1 MGRTKGS
8 VDKAPRNPRSDAGK
22 SRKST
27 ATTRAQS
34 QATADMSN
42 GVNAEAAKRA
52 MKRLQDGHEARLS
65 IMGRAMNECA
75 KEHEIDKR
83 ALGVAKDEG
92 VPVRALK
99 AEFKLWLLDR
109 KKEDIRA
116 NLEPDDTAL
125 LAQLHAALGGFADSP
140 LGQAALADAESAV
153 EKRGKA
159 AIGSIIGM
167 VTGPEGEPEGE
178 AADGDETGG
187 FHQLS
192 DEEREA
198 DMNPRAPGEFDAKA
212 WPN

>member
-1 MGRTKGS
+1 
-8 VDKAPRNPRSDAGK
+8 
-22 SRKST
+22 
-27 ATTRAQS
+27 
-34 QATADMSN
+34 MSN

-167 VTGPEGEPEGE
+167 VTGPEGEP
-178 AADGDETGG
+178 ADGDEDTADIQPR
-187 FHQLS
+187 FNQLS
-192 DEEREA
+192 EKERLA
-198 DMNPRAPGEFDAKA
+198 DQGEDGAPDGEQL
-212 WPN
+212 N

>member
-1 MGRTKGS
+1 MARKKGS
-8 VDKAPRNPRSDAGK
+8 KDSVPRKPRSDAGRP
-22 SRKST
+22 RKST

-34 QATADMSN
+34 QATADISN

-75 KEHEIDKR
+75 KEHAIDKR

-92 VPVRALK
+92 VPIRALRAK
-99 AEFKLWLLDR
+99 FKLWLLDR

-125 LAQLHAALGGFADSP
+125 LAQLDAALNSGMADLP
-140 LGQAALADAESAV
+140 LGQAAIEEAKNAV
-153 EKRGKA
+153 EQRGKA

-167 VTGPEGEPEGE
+167 VPAAEGDEPPEAEEEP
-178 AADGDETGG
+178 DETGG
-187 FHQLS
+187 FRQLS
-192 DEEREA
+192 EEERLA
-198 DMNPRAPGEFDAKA
+198 DQGGAPIGE
-212 WPN
+212 PLN

>member
-1 MGRTKGS
+1 MGRKPGS
-8 VDKAPRNPRSDAGK
+8 KDNSPRKRRSDAGQ
-22 SRKST
+22 SRKGDAVSK
-27 ATTRAQS
+27 AQS

-42 GVNAEAAKRA
+42 GVNPEAAKRA

-92 VPVRALK
+92 VPIRPMK
-99 AEFKLWLLDR
+99 AAFKLWLLDR

-116 NLEPDDTAL
+116 NLEPDDAAL
-125 LAQLHAALGGFADSP
+125 LAQLHVALGGFVELP
-140 LGQAALADAESAV
+140 LGQAAIADAEQSA
-153 EKRGKA
+153 ESRGKA
-159 AIGSIIGM
+159 AIGSILGFES
-167 VTGPEGEPEGE
+167 PNE
-178 AADGDETGG
+178 AEEDSDETGG
-187 FHQLS
+187 FRQLS